1 MRKIHAVSAALLI
14 GIATM
19 LGTYAVT
26 RTTELGVQARTTP
39 KQQVDPIIAQRTRKL
54 EATQAALSK
63 ALAKK
68 VPKLPALP
76 ALPRP
81 RAARAQVAT
90 QSPQPQA
97 QPQPRVVATT
107 VRVAS
112 PAPAPRSNSPQH
124 SDEQHARGGVEQD
137 D

>member
-39 KQQVDPIIAQRTRKL
+39 KQQVDSTIAQRTRQL

-76 ALPRP
+76 PLPRP
-81 RAARAQVAT
+81 SAAQAQVSV
-90 QSPQPQA
+90 QSPQTQPQL
-97 QPQPRVVATT
+97 QPRVVTTT

-112 PAPAPRSNSPQH
+112 PAPAPRSGSPEH
-124 SDEQHARGGVEQD
+124 SDESHPQGGAEQD